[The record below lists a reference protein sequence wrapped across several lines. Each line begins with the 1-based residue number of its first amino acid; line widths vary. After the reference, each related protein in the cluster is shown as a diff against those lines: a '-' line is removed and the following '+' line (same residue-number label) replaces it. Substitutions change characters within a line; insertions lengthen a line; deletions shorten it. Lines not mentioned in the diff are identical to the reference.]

1 MTEPNRPKR
10 PYVPEHQL
18 PGALWR
24 RAQGPRYGGARFWA
38 ALLVAI
44 SATAVV
50 AIALTTAYNNSGN
63 NVAVLVGLVT
73 ATPSATATNTPTP
86 TITPSPTPV
95 DSDGDGIIDDYDN
108 CDFVANPDQ
117 MDRDGDGIGDA
128 CDDSDG
134 DGIVDLIDNCPAAA
148 NPDQRDLDGDGRG
161 DACDEAVNLTGIE
174 LAPRTRAPL
183 YLGSLE
189 DSVLIDIRG
198 EAENPLAINAAEGGF
213 VAQDAACVPS
223 APADYT
229 LAPSERTLR
238 YCAPDE
244 SASQQVRLI
253 IRELGP
259 NDQPTGRGGF
269 GVVDLAVDE
278 LSITLNPSAA
288 VNPASAA
295 RDRCVFPEPLGS
307 GVSLEADTIPL
318 KLVLA
323 AQDNNTQARSY
334 ALTITLPGGGVY
346 IAEGRGESCR
356 LLTTLEP
363 LTGSPVLEA
372 QVNREYTVFY
382 APDVAAGDAAQTVTL
397 TVAGRE
403 DASATATVAPL
414 LVASVSLNV
423 RDSGLNI
430 AASLEQGARALV
442 TGVGGTGA
450 GRWARIRMDNDPRDL
465 WLNIGQLG
473 GSYRIIGGLQNA
485 PVIELPP
492 NF

>member
-1 MTEPNRPKR
+1 
-10 PYVPEHQL
+10 V
-18 PGALWR
+18 
-24 RAQGPRYGGARFWA
+24 RFWA
-38 ALLVAI
+38 ALLAAI
-44 SATAVV
+44 TATAVV
-50 AIALTTAYNNSGN
+50 AITLTTAYNNSGN

-73 ATPSATATNTPTP
+73 ATPSATPTNTPTP

-134 DGIVDLIDNCPAAA
+134 DGIVDLIDNCPTVA

-174 LAPRTRAPL
+174 LVPRTRAPL
-183 YLGSLE
+183 YLGSLD
-189 DSVLIDIRG
+189 DSVLIDIQG

-213 VAQDAACVPS
+213 VAQDAACVPT

-244 SASQQVRLI
+244 SASRQVRLI
-253 IRELGP
+253 ARELGP
-259 NDQPTGRGGF
+259 NDLPTGRGGF
-269 GVVDLAVDE
+269 VAVDLAVDE
-278 LSITLNPSAA
+278 LSVTLSPAAA
-288 VNPASAA
+288 VNAVSAA
-295 RDRCVFPEPLGS
+295 RERCVFPEPLGS
-307 GVSLEADTIPL
+307 GVNLEADTIPL
-318 KLVLA
+318 KLVLTA
-323 AQDNNTQARSY
+323 AGSATQARRY
-334 ALTITLPGGGVY
+334 ALTITLPGGGLYV
-346 IAEGRGESCR
+346 AEGSGETCR
-356 LLTTLEP
+356 LLTALEP
-363 LTGSPVLEA
+363 LVGSPVLEA
-372 QVNREYTVFY
+372 QVNRDYTVFY
-382 APDVAAGDAAQTVTL
+382 APDIAVGDAVQAIAL
-397 TVAGRE
+397 TIAGRE
-403 DASATATVAPL
+403 DETTSVTVAPL

-485 PVIELPP
+485 PAIDLPP